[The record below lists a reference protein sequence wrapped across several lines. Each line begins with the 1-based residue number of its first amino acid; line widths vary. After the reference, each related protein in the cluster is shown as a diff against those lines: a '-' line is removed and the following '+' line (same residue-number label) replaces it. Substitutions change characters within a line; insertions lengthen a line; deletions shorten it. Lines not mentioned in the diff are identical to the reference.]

1 MNDVLIYFFN
11 FNTLIYTLQA
21 FQHEI
26 DLNQSRLEVIDDA
39 ARMLMQKCDP
49 NDSATI
55 QDDMD
60 ELHRYA
66 QEVFARVGKF
76 QRKLQRISQAQ
87 VSVYMSYLVIC
98 FFLPIF

>member
-1 MNDVLIYFFN
+1 MKNKISLNFCTKIVVELSVLSFF
-11 FNTLIYTLQA
+11 IQA

-26 DLNQSRLEVIDDA
+26 QLNQSRLEVLDDA
-39 ARMLMQKCDP
+39 ARMLMQKCDS
-49 NDSATI
+49 NDAANI

-76 QRKLQRISQAQ
+76 QRKLQRLSSAQ
-87 VSVYMSYLVIC
+87 VIRVT
-98 FFLPIF
+98 